1 MPEQP
6 PDPLHYDMKIP
17 PEPDHNKQHAPEK
30 PASDENEDASQTARD
45 TSVVRGSDKNA
56 EPQGGRGNN
65 DRQ

>member
-17 PEPDHNKQHAPEK
+17 PEPEPNKQRAPEK
-30 PASDENEDASQTARD
+30 PASDENEDTSQTARD
-45 TSVVRGSDKNA
+45 TTVVRGPDRNA
-56 EPQGGRGNN
+56 EPQGGR